1 MKELQETITF
11 LEQQIEKL
19 KEIRDN
25 GSGEEN
31 IWRPRYNE
39 RYYFIDSYFSIGN
52 MTMFS
57 DNIDRLQLERNNCF
71 QTAEEA
77 QKYAE
82 HFKQILKNREL

>member
-19 KEIRDN
+19 KDIRD
-25 GSGEEN
+25 GREDKVWKPKIGEE
-31 IWRPRYNE
+31 
-39 RYYFIDSYFSIGN
+39 YFYVESDLSICSFMLKSDSIDNNLLNANNYFK
-52 MTMFS
+52 T
-57 DNIDRLQLERNNCF
+57 E
-71 QTAEEA
+71 EEA

>member
-1 MKELQETITF
+1 MKELEETITL

-25 GSGEEN
+25 VGNNHWNPEYGEE
-31 IWRPRYNE
+31 
-39 RYYFIDSYFSIGN
+39 YFYVDMDLTICSYMFKNDSIDKFLLSA
-52 MTMFS
+52 
-57 DNIDRLQLERNNCF
+57 NNHF
-71 QTAEEA
+71 KTEEEA

>member
-19 KEIRDN
+19 KDIRDGEN
-25 GSGEEN
+25 WKPKVGEE
-31 IWRPRYNE
+31 Y
-39 RYYFIDSYFSIGN
+39 YYFNMDLDICSEIFSNHSTDLYII
-52 MTMFS
+52 S
-57 DNIDRLQLERNNCF
+57 VNNCF
-71 QTAEEA
+71 QTKEEA